1 MVMLDNSLGSG
12 FGRLVKRGEMSL
24 LVPDYKIVRNP
35 VDPDWNPVHPD
46 RNHVNPDHNP
56 DQDPVNPDRNP
67 VNPDRDPVNPD
78 RNPVNPDR
86 NPVGG
91 FRRIGRGGLSPP
103 VLLCPPPNLLQN
115 MICYQICR
123 PYDDYPQIGCN
134 KYDKEMMVV
143 CAAPQF
149 VTGSNKSF
157 CWSRYEGITSHTLLK
172 PYS

>member
-24 LVPDYKIVRNP
+24 LVPDYKIVQNP
-35 VDPDWNPVHPD
+35 VNPD
-46 RNHVNPDHNP
+46 RN
-56 DQDPVNPDRNP
+56 PVNPDRNP

-78 RNPVNPDR
+78 RDPVNPDR

-115 MICYQICR
+115 MI
-123 PYDDYPQIGCN
+123 
-134 KYDKEMMVV
+134 
-143 CAAPQF
+143 
-149 VTGSNKSF
+149 
-157 CWSRYEGITSHTLLK
+157 
-172 PYS
+172 

>member
-1 MVMLDNSLGSG
+1 MTEFAGDEDWNISNPKNVIKENIGG
-12 FGRLVKRGEMSL
+12 LVKRGEMSL

-35 VDPDWNPVHPD
+35 VDPDWNPVNPD

-56 DQDPVNPDRNP
+56 DQ
-67 VNPDRDPVNPD
+67 DPVNPD

-115 MICYQICR
+115 MICYKI
-123 PYDDYPQIGCN
+123 
-134 KYDKEMMVV
+134 
-143 CAAPQF
+143 
-149 VTGSNKSF
+149 
-157 CWSRYEGITSHTLLK
+157 
-172 PYS
+172 

>member
-1 MVMLDNSLGSG
+1 MVMLENSLGSG
-12 FGRLVKRGEMSL
+12 FGGLVKRGEMSL
-24 LVPDYKIVRNP
+24 FVPDYKIVRNP
-35 VDPDWNPVHPD
+35 VNSDRNPV
-46 RNHVNPDHNP
+46 NLVLN
-56 DQDPVNPDRNP
+56 PVNPDRNP
-67 VNPDRDPVNPD
+67 VDPDRNPDRNLVNPDRD
-78 RNPVNPDR
+78 
-86 NPVGG
+86 PVGG

-123 PYDDYPQIGCN
+123 PNDDYPQIGCN

-157 CWSRYEGITSHTLLK
+157 CWSRYEGIISHTLLK
-172 PYS
+172 PYSGRRKKLFPK